1 MGRKRIYANAAERQ
15 KAHRQRAAGEAPPP
29 APPQKQ
35 RKLSRPMRLA
45 AAMASVRKLQ
55 DEYQQ
60 WLDGLLEFQEG
71 SELET
76 KLTETIE
83 LLEQAVDLLAEIQ
96 LPKGF
101 GRD

>member
-1 MGRKRIYANAAERQ
+1 
-15 KAHRQRAAGEAPPP
+15 
-29 APPQKQ
+29 
-35 RKLSRPMRLA
+35 MRLA
-45 AAMASVRKLQ
+45 AAVASISKLQ

-60 WLDGLLEFQEG
+60 WLDGLPEFQEG
-71 SELET
+71 SEQET

-83 LLEQAVDLLAEIQ
+83 LLEQALDTLTEIQ

>member
-15 KAHRQRAAGEAPPP
+15 KAHRQRAAGEPLPP
-29 APPQKQ
+29 AAPSKQ

-45 AAMASVRKLQ
+45 AAVASLSKLQ

-60 WLDGLLEFQEG
+60 WLDGLPEFQEG
-71 SELET
+71 SEQET
-76 KLTETIE
+76 KLTEAIE
-83 LLEQAVDLLAEIQ
+83 LLEQALDTLSEIQ